1 MELGIYQSVQVL
13 KADAHRKV
21 RVRPLKQLDF
31 AREVTDCL
39 LTIDEFPAAARSM
52 PIVFGRSEEDRKF
65 FPAAVLG
72 LGRKRN
78 WFVDDEGQWKPGEYM
93 PAFLRRYP
101 FVFVKGDDTNYL
113 AIDERCSAVNEEEGE
128 PLFDEAGQASNYARL
143 VLGFLQEY
151 EASHQRTQEFCREM
165 SRLGLFEDIVIQKWI
180 GFQSPLLRGI
190 KRISE
195 RRFDQ
200 LTTSERDS
208 LVSKGYYKL
217 IVAHL
222 ISLGHIERLAR

>member
-13 KADAHRKV
+13 KAEAHRKM

-31 AREVTDCL
+31 ARDVTDCL
-39 LTIDEFPAAARSM
+39 LTVDEFVAAARSM
-52 PIVFGRSEEDRKF
+52 PIVFGRSEEDHRY

-72 LGRKRN
+72 LGRRRN
-78 WFVDDEGQWKPGEYM
+78 WFVNDEGQWKAGEFM

-113 AIDERCSAVNEEEGE
+113 AIDERCSAVNEQEGE
-128 PLFDEAGQASNYARL
+128 LLFDEAGQASSYARL

-151 EASHQRTQEFCREM
+151 EAAHERTQAFCREM
-165 SRLGLFEDIVIQKWI
+165 THLGLFENIVIQKWI

-190 KRISE
+190 RRISE
-195 RRFDQ
+195 RRLEQ

-222 ISLGHIERLAR
+222 ISLGHIERLTN